1 MKGDVNMVKVLKKG
15 ICVCLVYLFA
25 VLFVFLIGERITKL
39 DKGTDFRNTNSSV
52 SLTLEK

>member
-1 MKGDVNMVKVLKKG
+1 MVKVLKKG